1 MPTFDLLGYNSN
13 SASPTKPSSSDTA
26 SVSGILSVTGNITAP
41 NGSDVTLDAPTG
53 SVIALLNNGTSTV
66 TIDDAALNVRSNKS
80 LILEPQAALAT
91 QMIVKG
97 GNGTSPSVETGMLLS
112 VDNNG
117 SLEPANAN
125 GTKHTEVVVAVALED
140 GNSAA
145 TDDSRL
151 VCTVVGQVQL
161 VSLRTT
167 PASSNIGDILFLS
180 KSSGSADLTAPSSTG
195 DHVVRIGILMDD
207 TAINGLYQV
216 LFQPQFIE
224 VVP

>member
-66 TIDDAALNVRSNKS
+66 TIDDTALNVKSNKS

-97 GNGTSPSVETGMLLS
+97 GNGTSPSVETGMVLS

-140 GNSAA
+140 GNTAA

-151 VCTVVGQVQL
+151 VCSISGQIQL
-161 VSLRTT
+161 IAFRVT
-167 PASSNIGDILFLS
+167 PTASNIGDIVFLS
-180 KSSGSADLTAPSSTG
+180 KSDGQVTLTAPSSTG